1 MYKKKGVQK
10 KNVWKV
16 KKIIFMFPDVERE
29 DQRPERDEEGKC
41 ETKTKWKSEEKVKQR
56 IMK

>member
-1 MYKKKGVQK
+1 
-10 KNVWKV
+10 
-16 KKIIFMFPDVERE
+16 MFPDVGRE

-41 ETKTKWKSEEKVKQR
+41 ETKTKCKSEEKVKQR